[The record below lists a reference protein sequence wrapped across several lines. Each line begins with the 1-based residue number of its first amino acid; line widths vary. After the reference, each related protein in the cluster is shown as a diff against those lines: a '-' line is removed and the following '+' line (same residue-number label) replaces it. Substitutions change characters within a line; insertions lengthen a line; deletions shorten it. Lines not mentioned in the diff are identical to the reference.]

1 MVQEGMRTLGCGT
14 DSPRDGNCALGS
26 AISEGKRSCP
36 FEVLREGQGVHISR
50 VDGNA
55 FTGMLPGW
63 NALPVT
69 TVSICC
75 WH

>member
-1 MVQEGMRTLGCGT
+1 MVQEGMHTLGCGT

-50 VDGNA
+50 VDWKCFHWDASRLECSSSHHGVHLA
-55 FTGMLPGW
+55 
-63 NALPVT
+63 
-69 TVSICC
+69 CK
-75 WH
+75 